1 MVEQDQGDIL
11 YQIVS
16 GRVAVIKSMAG
27 GQEREVV
34 RLSAPAFFG
43 EMSVFN
49 EEPRS
54 ATVQAVE
61 PCVLLEVQRND
72 LRPLLERHPAIVEQL
87 ARIISE
93 RRAELL
99 KLTPE
104 GKVKQGNDLLDKM
117 RQLFLGVTVQGSGY
131 TGARMQP

>member
-1 MVEQDQGDIL
+1 MSAVATK
-11 YQIVS
+11 S
-16 GRVAVIKSMAG
+16 GTAAPITITSVGCMMA
-27 GQEREVV
+27 
-34 RLSAPAFFG
+34 
-43 EMSVFN
+43 
-49 EEPRS
+49 
-54 ATVQAVE
+54 
-61 PCVLLEVQRND
+61 RNAYTANGM
-72 LRPLLERHPAIVEQL
+72 LKNAH
-87 ARIISE
+87 RIISE